1 MVLKDL
7 DDKEGDLHLS
17 TNTQGQQVVPKRGGV
32 VDVVSI
38 TMWRSQRYWYMCKS
52 KATKDQHLHFPTIV
66 YREPNYKTGA

>member
-17 TNTQGQQVVPKRGGV
+17 TNIQGQQVVPKRGGV

-38 TMWRSQRYWYMCKS
+38 TMSGGPRDTDTCANQKQPRTNICIS
-52 KATKDQHLHFPTIV
+52 P
-66 YREPNYKTGA
+66 P